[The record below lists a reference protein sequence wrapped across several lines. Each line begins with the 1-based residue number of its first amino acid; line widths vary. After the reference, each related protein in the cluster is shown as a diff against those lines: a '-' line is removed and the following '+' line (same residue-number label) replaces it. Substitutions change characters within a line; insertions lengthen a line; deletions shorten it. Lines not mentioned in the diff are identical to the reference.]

1 MIREIFFTSR
11 IISKHL
17 ILNATWAKLIKLY
30 TNDVAPSFPLGIRK
44 SHTQITYKHA
54 KQLSIPNNAKITP
67 DNNNELVINSLVVIV
82 INVIVILAAVTNTA
96 NY

>member
-17 ILNATWAKLIKLY
+17 NLNLTWLKLIKLY
-30 TNDVAPSFPLGIRK
+30 INDVASTVTYRIWK
-44 SHTQITYKHA
+44 SHSQITYKLV
-54 KQLSIPNNAKITP
+54 KQLSIPINALIAP